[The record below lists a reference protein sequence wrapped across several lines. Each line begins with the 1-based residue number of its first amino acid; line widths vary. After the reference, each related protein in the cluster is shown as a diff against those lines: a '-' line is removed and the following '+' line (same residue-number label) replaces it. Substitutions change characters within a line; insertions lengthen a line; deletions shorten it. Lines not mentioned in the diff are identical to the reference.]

1 MRIAITGGI
10 GSGKSFVCRLLQQH
24 YGIEVFNC
32 DIVAKHII
40 ATHPDVRQ
48 ALADLIAEEA
58 AANQT
63 GTAPEAPSSESVATP
78 PLTKEALGAYIRS
91 SSEHADRVNAIVH
104 PRVAEAFELYC
115 KQSAAAPGPNV
126 GSEDRAA
133 QSASPSTAER
143 SKAHHW
149 MECAILFES
158 GFDRLVDHVVVVTC
172 PTEERIRRIM
182 ARDHCSA
189 ETARRWLALQLS
201 DEERLTQ
208 AAQHRSRQAASPSR
222 SQSESIS
229 APFRIINDG
238 VAPLAPQLEAL
249 IEALS

>member
-24 YGIEVFNC
+24 YGVEVFNC
-32 DIVAKHII
+32 DIVAKYII

-48 ALADLIAEEA
+48 ALATLIAEEA
-58 AANQT
+58 APA
-63 GTAPEAPSSESVATP
+63 AVAT
-78 PLTKEALGAYIRS
+78 LTKEALGAYIRRS
-91 SSEHADRVNAIVH
+91 PDHAARVNAIVH

-115 KQSAAAPGPNV
+115 RQPAAVLAPSTGSEDQASQPAPRSSAV
-126 GSEDRAA
+126 GSE
-133 QSASPSTAER
+133 
-143 SKAHHW
+143 AHHW

-158 GFDRLVDHVVVVTC
+158 GFDRLVDRVVVVTC
-172 PTEERIRRIM
+172 PTEERIRRIT

-201 DEERLTQ
+201 DEERLAQ
-208 AAQHRSRQAASPSR
+208 AAQHLAQAARIPDREAAVPSCP
-222 SQSESIS
+222 QSKGSN
-229 APFRIINDG
+229 APFCIVNDG

-249 IEALS
+249 LAALS